1 MLLEG
6 EQSIGLELVDFI
18 DTGREQHGKAVHIQ
32 CRSDTANC
40 NNEVFFG
47 LQSAVLSIISSQK
60 LAF

>member
-32 CRSDTANC
+32 CRSDTAC
-40 NNEVFFG
+40 
-47 LQSAVLSIISSQK
+47 SALS
-60 LAF
+60 ARPNR